1 MSPVTY
7 LIDTS
12 AAGRILTNK
21 QVREDWSK
29 HLAEGVVGL
38 CDITELEMLYSAQS
52 LLDRLAKE
60 ELLAEL
66 FNWVPMP
73 DRAYQRA
80 RIVQRKLTEYGEHR
94 SAGAVDLLVAA
105 TAELSGLTVLH
116 YDADFETVAKVTGQ
130 LTWWVARPGAL

>member
-12 AAGRILTNK
+12 AAARILTNK
-21 QVREDWSK
+21 KVREDWSD

-38 CDITELEMLYSAQS
+38 CDITELEMLYSARS
-52 LLDRLAKE
+52 LADRLAKE
-60 ELLAEL
+60 ELFAEL
-66 FNWVPMP
+66 FNWVPMN
-73 DRAYQRA
+73 DGAYRRA
-80 RIVQRKLTEYGEHR
+80 RTVQRRLTESGEHR

-105 TAELSGLTVLH
+105 TAELSGLSVLH

-130 LTWWVARPGAL
+130 PTRWIARARSL